1 MRKAFA
7 ADFIPFSIKEEYE
20 GRKMEK
26 AVAVELDD
34 VLNDFSAALGRAGIV
49 FDPMRNSL
57 RDPLLRACLYDWRSG
72 ALSPTAEQAM
82 RNTKAKPGA
91 AEFLR
96 GLAAEGFE
104 TVLFSERDFRF
115 CYGETAAWLHENGM
129 PCRHLF
135 SVDDMGAFCVD
146 MKIKDVVSRRP
157 LPSFRFRCLVP
168 LESDAAFPA
177 YANVLCCR
185 GFPEVL
191 ACLKNG

>member
-1 MRKAFA
+1 M
-7 ADFIPFSIKEEYE
+7 
-20 GRKMEK
+20 GK

-72 ALSPTAEQAM
+72 ALSPAAQKAVRE
-82 RNTKAKPGA
+82 TKAKPGA

-96 GLAAEGFE
+96 RLDAAGFE
-104 TVLFSERDFRF
+104 TVLFSERDYRF
-115 CYGETAAWLHENGM
+115 CYAETAAWLQENGM

-135 SVDDMGAFCVD
+135 SVDDMGAFCAD
-146 MKIKDVVSRRP
+146 MGIGDVVSRRP
-157 LPSFRFRCLVP
+157 LPSFRFRCLVL

-177 YANVLCCR
+177 YANVRTCR
-185 GFPEVL
+185 GFSEVEV
-191 ACLKNG
+191 CLKNG